1 MASNLQPI
9 IVKKKKH
16 ADHAFHG
23 GHWKVALA
31 DFMTSMFIIFLL
43 LWLLSQVPP
52 IVRDGIADYFNPQS
66 PSKETSGNNGVLGGQ
81 TLAAPGAQRSTS
93 APIGPV
99 GGGPTSPQDN
109 EGSTETPGFPGS
121 LQNARGF
128 DGDVVGRGS
137 GADGRNGQFDG
148 MRGPGTGVGPGPGPS
163 TFPPGRPG
171 DSAITQ
177 ASGEMALK
185 LGQEISMA
193 IQKSPELNGLQQNV
207 IVEPTEDGV
216 RIQLVD
222 NDKRDMFPKGTAQ
235 PLPQTQAL
243 LLQVAK
249 IVAPLAEKLSITG
262 HTDGLQ
268 FGKGAAYTNW
278 ELSADRANAARRA
291 LIANGVAEDRLS
303 TVIGKADKEHLFPD
317 QPTAPQNRR
326 ISITLLTKPNSPA
339 ARQAAQPTAAQATPP
354 APAAP
359 PPAAAATA
367 PVPTAPGPR
376 AVVSTTP
383 TAGPAPDGRLLPIQR

>member
-9 IVKKKKH
+9 IIKKKKH

-66 PSKETSGNNGVLGGQ
+66 PSRETSGNNGVLGGQ
-81 TLAAPGAQRSTS
+81 TLASPGVQRSTS

-109 EGSTETPGFPGS
+109 EGSTEIPGFPGS
-121 LQNARGF
+121 KQNARGF

-148 MRGPGTGVGPGPGPS
+148 MRGPGTGIGPGPGPS
-163 TFPPGRPG
+163 TFPPGKLG
-171 DSAITQ
+171 EDAIKQ
-177 ASGEMALK
+177 ANGELALK

-207 IVEPTEDGV
+207 IVEPTIDGV

-235 PLPQTQAL
+235 PLPQTQQL
-243 LLQVAK
+243 MMQVAK
-249 IVAPLAEKLSITG
+249 IVGPLAEKLSISG

-278 ELSADRANAARRA
+278 ELSADRANAARR
-291 LIANGVAEDRLS
+291 LLVANGVAEDRLT
-303 TVIGKADKEHLFPD
+303 TVIGRADKDHLFPD

-326 ISITLLTKPNSPA
+326 ISITLLTQPGA
-339 ARQAAQPTAAQATPP
+339 AGAGARQTAAPATAAPATAATP
-354 APAAP
+354 ALA
-359 PPAAAATA
+359 A

-376 AVVSTTP
+376 AVVSTSP
-383 TAGPAPDGRLLPIQR
+383 AAGPVPDGRLLPIQR

>member
-16 ADHAFHG
+16 GDHAFHG

-66 PSKETSGNNGVLGGQ
+66 PSRETSGNNGVLGGQ
-81 TLAAPGAQRSTS
+81 TLASPGAQRSTS

-99 GGGPTSPQDN
+99 GGGPTSPQEN
-109 EGSTETPGFPGS
+109 EGTTEIPGFPGS
-121 LQNARGF
+121 KQNARGF

-148 MRGPGTGVGPGPGPS
+148 MRGPGTGIGPGPGPS
-163 TFPPGRPG
+163 SFPPGRPG
-171 DSAITQ
+171 DAAIMQ
-177 ASGEMALK
+177 ANGELALK

-207 IVEPTEDGV
+207 IIEPSIEGV

-222 NDKRDMFPKGTAQ
+222 NDKRDMFPRGTAQ
-235 PLPQTQAL
+235 ALPQTQQLMA
-243 LLQVAK
+243 QVAK
-249 IVAPLAEKLSITG
+249 IVAPLAEKLSISG

-268 FGKGAAYTNW
+268 FGKAATYTNW
-278 ELSADRANAARRA
+278 ELSADRANAARR
-291 LIANGVAEDRLS
+291 LLVGNGVAEDRMT

-317 QPTAPQNRR
+317 QPNAPQNRR
-326 ISITLLTKPNSPA
+326 ISITLLTQPGAGGPASQVAAPA
-339 ARQAAQPTAAQATPP
+339 AAP

-359 PPAAAATA
+359 APAAAAIA
-367 PVPTAPGPR
+367 PAPPAPAPR

-383 TAGPAPDGRLLPIQR
+383 SAGPAPDGRLLPIQR

>member
-66 PSKETSGNNGVLGGQ
+66 PSRETSGNNGVLGGQ
-81 TLAAPGAQRSTS
+81 TLASPGVQRSTS

-99 GGGPTSPQDN
+99 GGGPTSPQEN
-109 EGSTETPGFPGS
+109 EGTTETPGFPGS

-148 MRGPGTGVGPGPGPS
+148 TRGPGTGVGPGPGPS
-163 TFPPGRPG
+163 AFPPGRPG
-171 DSAITQ
+171 DAAIMQ
-177 ASGEMALK
+177 ANGELALK
-185 LGQEISMA
+185 LGNEISMA

-207 IVEPTEDGV
+207 IIEPTIEGV

-222 NDKRDMFPKGTAQ
+222 NDKRDMFPRGTAQ
-235 PLPQTQAL
+235 PLPQTQQLMA
-243 LLQVAK
+243 QVAK
-249 IVAPLAEKLSITG
+249 IVGPLAEKLSISG
-262 HTDGLQ
+262 HTDALQ
-268 FGKGAAYTNW
+268 FGRGAAYTNW
-278 ELSADRANAARRA
+278 ELSADRANAARR
-291 LIANGVAEDRLS
+291 LLVANGVAEDRLT
-303 TVIGKADKEHLFPD
+303 TVIGRADKDHLFPD
-317 QPTAPQNRR
+317 QPNAPQNRR
-326 ISITLLTKPNSPA
+326 ISITLLSQPGGVA
-339 ARQAAQPTAAQATPP
+339 APRQAAAQGAAPAQA
-354 APAAP
+354 AAP
-359 PPAAAATA
+359 TQPAAAAAA